1 LSNSSRGWVISGIMW
16 NCRESEKRSS
26 SRVGGDLRKRSI
38 DIVLMSLDPK
48 TGEKGWVDLMEC
60 RYEIR

>member
-1 LSNSSRGWVISGIMW
+1 VISGIMW
-16 NCRESEKRSS
+16 NCRESERGHRLKWRS
-26 SRVGGDLRKRSI
+26 LRKRSI
-38 DIVLMSLDPK
+38 EIVLMSLGPK

>member
-1 LSNSSRGWVISGIMW
+1 VISGIMW